1 MQTPHRRHQ
10 SHHHLHSLFAHR
22 RFRRRPSAAV
32 ASGAGLLAVAL
43 AMPLAASAQD
53 SQVRISG
60 FLDAGVFRGF
70 DGVNQLGT
78 IQRSNLAFSGVE
90 DLGGGLKASFRLST
104 RFDMGDGL
112 GEDAGRKP
120 FWHDESTVGL
130 EGSFGKVRL
139 GRALSALWAQDWRF
153 DPWSNN
159 NRVASPAWYYWHPLT
174 PSDRVSNNG
183 FAEYGRMNNGI
194 FYDSPTLGGFT
205 LHLSGSA
212 ERTEAPGRKAGRG
225 YSASLNYARE
235 ALSGMLAYERNGSGD
250 RDVFVAGK
258 YRFGKAAV
266 MAAYDDSR
274 MAERGDKSRSA
285 TLGATYQ
292 VDAVTF
298 KAGYGRQRFN
308 DDTNQF
314 FALGADYALSRRTTL
329 YASLGHQRYAN
340 AGSRTAVGVGMSHA
354 F

>member
-1 MQTPHRRHQ
+1 MQTTIRSPL
-10 SHHHLHSLFAHR
+10 SCSPLGC
-22 RFRRRPSAAV
+22 AA
-32 ASGAGLLAVAL
+32 ALMAGLLVT
-43 AMPLAASAQD
+43 AAPVGAQE

-78 IQRSNLAFSGVE
+78 IQRSNLAFSGAE
-90 DLGGGLKASFRLST
+90 DLGGGLKATFRLST

-112 GEDAGRKP
+112 SEDAGRKP

-130 EGSFGKVRL
+130 EGGFGKVRM
-139 GRALSALWAQDWRF
+139 GRALSALWAQDWQF
-153 DPWSNN
+153 DPWANN

-174 PSDRVSNNG
+174 PTDRVSNNG
-183 FAEYGRMNNGI
+183 SAEYGRVNNGI
-194 FYDSPTLGGFT
+194 FYDSPTMGGFT
-205 LHLSGSA
+205 LHLSGST
-212 ERTEAPGRKAGRG
+212 ERTDAPGRDGRG
-225 YSASLNYARE
+225 YSASLNYAQD

-250 RDVFVAGK
+250 RAAFVAGK
-258 YRFGKAAV
+258 YHFGKLAV

-274 MAERGDKSRSA
+274 MAEHGDKSRAA

-292 VDAVTF
+292 INAVTL
-298 KAGYGRQRFN
+298 KAGYGRQRYN

-314 FALGADYALSRRTTL
+314 VALGADYAFSKRTTL
-329 YASLGHQRYAN
+329 YASLGHQRYEWQ
-340 AGSRTAVGVGMSHA
+340 GSKTAFGVGMSHA